1 MNICQKIKPYARI
14 KTLLTIAFVITM
26 NTGVF
31 ASGEDR
37 GSSEK
42 FEAGKMITHHIL
54 DSHEW
59 HLWDIRDENGVLHPV
74 SVPLPIIFYHKGH
87 GLQMF
92 MSSKFDHG
100 KASYKGYAMHHENI
114 VYEGEGGHAAQGED
128 HGSGI
133 IDFSITKNVVTIL
146 LVALLVILIF
156 TGIGKAYNRK
166 PNSAPKGIQSFF
178 EPIIMFIRDDIA
190 IPIIG
195 EHKAGKFLPFLL
207 SVFFFIWFGNML
219 GLIPFIPGGANMT
232 GNISITIVL
241 AAITFFITLKSA
253 NKHYWQHVFAMPGV
267 PWPLYFILTPIEIIG
282 VFLKP
287 LVLAIRLFANIT
299 AGHITILAFIS
310 LIFILGEKS
319 AVAGYGVSIASIA
332 LSVFMTFLEILV
344 AFLQAFIFT
353 LLSATYFAS
362 ATEEA
367 HH

>member
-1 MNICQKIKPYARI
+1 MKMLI
-14 KTLLTIAFVITM
+14 LSLFVLTM

-31 ASGEDR
+31 ASGDEH

-59 HLWDIRDENGVLHPV
+59 HLFDLRDDEGVKHPV

-92 MSSKFDHG
+92 MSSKFEHG
-100 KASYKGYAMHHENI
+100 TATYKGYAMHHENI
-114 VYEGEGGHAAQGED
+114 EYVGEGGHSSEEGE

-133 IDFSITKNVVTIL
+133 IDFSITKNVVTVL
-146 LVALLVILIF
+146 LVALLVILLF
-156 TGIGKAYNRK
+156 TSIGRAYNRK

-190 IPIIG
+190 VPIIG
-195 EHKAGKFLPFLL
+195 EHKAHKFLPFLL

-232 GNISITIVL
+232 GNISITLVL
-241 AAITFFITLKSA
+241 AAITFFITLKNG
-253 NKHYWQHVFAMPGV
+253 NKHYWRHVFAMPGV
-267 PWPLYFILTPIEIIG
+267 PWPLYIILTPIEIIG
-282 VFLKP
+282 VLLKP

-319 AVAGYGVSIASIA
+319 AVAGWSVSVASIA

-353 LLSATYFAS
+353 LLSATYFAA